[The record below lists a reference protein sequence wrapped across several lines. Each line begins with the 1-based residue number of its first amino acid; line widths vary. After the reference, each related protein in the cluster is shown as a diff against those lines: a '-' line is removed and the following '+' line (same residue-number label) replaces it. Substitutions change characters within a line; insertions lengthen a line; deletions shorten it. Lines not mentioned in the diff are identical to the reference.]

1 MRYVF
6 SLLLLTMAA
15 GFGYAQ
21 TTDTKYYR
29 DRPFGKEVG
38 PEKAKYTVTTESGN
52 GIFIRTI
59 TNVKTQEV
67 EGREEF
73 HGDEAWG
80 PWVGRTGKGPEA
92 MDYNFKLVYETRD
105 CRNSETLENA
115 GSLFTDNSAIG
126 YRAPVIPDCPDL
138 MTFIGRNV
146 RYPAKA
152 RRARIQGTVQVVFT
166 VTREGDVKDVAVA
179 EGIDVSLD
187 KESVRVIRKLK
198 FSTPPM
204 LNGEPQELCVTFPVK
219 FKMV

>member
-1 MRYVF
+1 MRYLL
-6 SLLLLTMAA
+6 SLLLLTILASIS
-15 GFGYAQ
+15 YAQ

-29 DRPFGKEVG
+29 DRPFGTEVG

-59 TNVKTQEV
+59 TNVKKQEV
-67 EGREEF
+67 ESREEF
-73 HGDEAWG
+73 KGDEPWG
-80 PWVGRTGKGPEA
+80 TWVGRTGKGPEA

-105 CRNSETLENA
+105 CQNA
-115 GSLFTDNSAIG
+115 EALQHGIPLFTDNSAIG

-138 MTFIGRNV
+138 MTFVGRHV

-152 RRARIQGTVQVVFT
+152 RRAGIYGTVHVVFT
-166 VTREGDVKDVAVA
+166 ITREGDVKDVAVA
-179 EGIDVSLD
+179 EGVDISLD

-204 LNGEPQELCVTFPVK
+204 LNGQPQELCVIFPVK
-219 FKMV
+219 FKLG